1 MLSFMFVSP
10 WIESVP
16 DFFFWTVW
24 SSVSVSRRSVR
35 EHAGSLGGRT
45 AWRGRGGGYDPC
57 RRQTVQ
63 KKTVDGGAPVRRS
76 VSRPRRAWAWRG
88 MFRCRACPEASAEG
102 PLFPAMRP
110 ADIGGRTRGIVETVS
125 LRSTHPI
132 ISQFGIN
139 PFFTDVHVQ
148 KFPEGPSFSHVLE
161 SPMGFVFRDGF
172 CRARS
177 RLFSETGSGEEPW
190 RSLASNWR
198 PAVGSSD

>member
-1 MLSFMFVSP
+1 MLLLGLAWDCSRK
-10 WIESVP
+10 
-16 DFFFWTVW
+16 FFPCDRLVKR
-24 SSVSVSRRSVR
+24 SVSRRNVR
-35 EHAGSLGGRT
+35 EHAERQFGI
-45 AWRGRGGGYDPC
+45 AWRGRGDGYDPKALAE
-57 RRQTVQ
+57 RPQGNAFG
-63 KKTVDGGAPVRRS
+63 GGALVRRS

-102 PLFPAMRP
+102 PLFPAMWP

-125 LRSTHPI
+125 LQSTHPI

>member
-1 MLSFMFVSP
+1 MNRSLIFSFGPFGRALALAVGASA
-10 WIESVP
+10 STP
-16 DFFFWTVW
+16 DPLGAGPRGADVEAVTILAVGK
-24 SSVSVSRRSVR
+24 RSK
-35 EHAGSLGGRT
+35 RT
-45 AWRGRGGGYDPC
+45 QWLAARLC
-57 RRQTVQ
+57 A
-63 KKTVDGGAPVRRS
+63 APF
-76 VSRPRRAWAWRG
+76 PGPAAWRG

>member
-1 MLSFMFVSP
+1 MLLL
-10 WIESVP
+10 
-16 DFFFWTVW
+16 
-24 SSVSVSRRSVR
+24 
-35 EHAGSLGGRT
+35 GSCVGLLPKIFSLRPFGRAIALAVGAFASTPNPLGFGI
-45 AWRGRGGGYDPC
+45 AWRRRGDGYDPKALAE
-57 RRQTVQ
+57 RPQGNSFG
-63 KKTVDGGAPVRRS
+63 GGARGAAPFPGPAAPGMAGHVPLSKSSRS
-76 VSRPRRAWAWRG
+76 
-88 MFRCRACPEASAEG
+88 ETEG
-102 PLFPAMRP
+102 PLFQTMRP

>member
-1 MLSFMFVSP
+1 MNRSLN
-10 WIESVP
+10 
-16 DFFFWTVW
+16 FFFWTVW
-24 SSVSVSRRSVR
+24 SS
-35 EHAGSLGGRT
+35 EALAAGASASTPNPLGFGI
-45 AWRGRGGGYDPC
+45 AWRGRSGGYDPC

-102 PLFPAMRP
+102 PLFPAMWP
-110 ADIGGRTRGIVETVS
+110 SDIGGRTRGIVETVS

-148 KFPEGPSFSHVLE
+148 KFPEGPSYFHVLE

-198 PAVGSSD
+198 PAVGSLD

>member
-1 MLSFMFVSP
+1 MAARSRAAPFSGPAAPGMAGHVPLS
-10 WIESVP
+10 ESSRSEAEGP
-16 DFFFWTVW
+16 F
-24 SSVSVSRRSVR
+24 SRRVR
-35 EHAGSLGGRT
+35 GFAARAPPGWAPAALGPAGFAKGR
-45 AWRGRGGGYDPC
+45 RPG
-57 RRQTVQ
+57 
-63 KKTVDGGAPVRRS
+63 RRS

-88 MFRCRACPEASAEG
+88 MIRCRACPEASAEG

>member
-1 MLSFMFVSP
+1 MNRSL
-10 WIESVP
+10 

-24 SSVSVSRRSVR
+24 SS
-35 EHAGSLGGRT
+35 EALAAGASASTPNPLGFGI
-45 AWRGRGGGYDPC
+45 AWRGRSGGYDPC

-63 KKTVDGGAPVRRS
+63 KKMKKGGAPMRRS

-102 PLFPAMRP
+102 PLFPAMWP

>member
-1 MLSFMFVSP
+1 MLLLGLVWDCSRK
-10 WIESVP
+10 
-16 DFFFWTVW
+16 FFPCDRLVKR
-24 SSVSVSRRSVR
+24 SVSRRNVR
-35 EHAGSLGGRT
+35 EHAERQFGI
-45 AWRGRGGGYDPC
+45 AWRGRGDGYDPKALAE
-57 RRQTVQ
+57 RSQGNAFG
-63 KKTVDGGAPVRRS
+63 GGACAPLRF
-76 VSRPRRAWAWRG
+76 PAPPHQAWRG

-148 KFPEGPSFSHVLE
+148 KFPEGPSFPHVLE

>member
-1 MLSFMFVSP
+1 MIQRLSQRPQGNSF
-10 WIESVP
+10 
-16 DFFFWTVW
+16 
-24 SSVSVSRRSVR
+24 
-35 EHAGSLGGRT
+35 
-45 AWRGRGGGYDPC
+45 GGGARGAAPFPGPAAHGH
-57 RRQTVQ
+57 
-63 KKTVDGGAPVRRS
+63 GGAWSVVGIVPKRQRR
-76 VSRPRRAWAWRG
+76 V
-88 MFRCRACPEASAEG
+88 RCRNRPEASAEG
-102 PLFPAMRP
+102 PLFPAMWP

-148 KFPEGPSFSHVLE
+148 KIPEGPSFSHVLE

>member
-1 MLSFMFVSP
+1 MLLLGLVWDCSRK
-10 WIESVP
+10 
-16 DFFFWTVW
+16 FFPCDRLVKR
-24 SSVSVSRRSVR
+24 SVSRRNVR
-35 EHAGSLGGRT
+35 EHAERQFGI
-45 AWRGRGGGYDPC
+45 AWRGRGDGYDPKALAE
-57 RRQTVQ
+57 RSQGNAFG
-63 KKTVDGGAPVRRS
+63 GGALVRRS

-88 MFRCRACPEASAEG
+88 MIRCRACPEASAEG
-102 PLFPAMRP
+102 PLFPAMWP

>member
-1 MLSFMFVSP
+1 MKP
-10 WIESVP
+10 VP

-24 SSVSVSRRSVR
+24 SSDSVSRRNVR
-35 EHAGSLGGRT
+35 EHAERQFGI
-45 AWRGRGGGYDPC
+45 AWRGRSGGYDPC
-57 RRQTVQ
+57 RRQTAQ
-63 KKTVDGGAPVRRS
+63 KKIKRVAARWAPLRF
-76 VSRPRRAWAWRG
+76 PAPPHRALRG

-102 PLFPAMRP
+102 PLFPAMWP

>member
-1 MLSFMFVSP
+1 MKPVPEFFSFGPFGRA
-10 WIESVP
+10 IALA
-16 DFFFWTVW
+16 
-24 SSVSVSRRSVR
+24 
-35 EHAGSLGGRT
+35 AGTSASTPNPLGFGI
-45 AWRGRGGGYDPC
+45 AWRGREGGYDPC

-102 PLFPAMRP
+102 PLFPAMWP